1 MAMLLRRRALVTKA
15 DGSQAWVNMPFP
27 GSDARLR
34 DYTAGGGG
42 GAIYRYKRV
51 PNNPLP
57 STYGYNQVCPQKS
70 NHIHLQ
76 MLISKK
82 VRPSMSRCAECITSM
97 SPTAAF
103 EWHYTAQRPT
113 APM

>member
-1 MAMLLRRRALVTKA
+1 MRYILLDCRALVTKA

-42 GAIYRYKRV
+42 GAIFRYKRV

-57 STYGYNQVCPQKS
+57 STYGYNQVHAGHS
-70 NHIHLQ
+70 NMVLRNG
-76 MLISKK
+76 M
-82 VRPSMSRCAECITSM
+82 RAGTS
-97 SPTAAF
+97 
-103 EWHYTAQRPT
+103 
-113 APM
+113 

>member
-1 MAMLLRRRALVTKA
+1 MTKA

-42 GAIYRYKRV
+42 GAIFRYKRV

-57 STYGYNQVCPQKS
+57 STYGYNQVHAGHS
-70 NHIHLQ
+70 DIVSSDG
-76 MLISKK
+76 M
-82 VRPSMSRCAECITSM
+82 RAATS
-97 SPTAAF
+97 
-103 EWHYTAQRPT
+103 
-113 APM
+113 